1 MDLSTAQTCGYGL
14 NDITLGRTLTLV
26 NRYEILLSD
35 RYSLLRAEVGH
46 ETRQVFHM
54 DRRQEVIAVVDNR
67 ERGQVWVEGE
77 PRPPEELIEDVVS
90 FTMAVGQATAH
101 DMYTEILVEFCGG
114 DGQVLDMLH
123 HLESWEGHSLLEI
136 FISEVA
142 LAFRELCVRPGE
154 DR

>member
-1 MDLSTAQTCGYGL
+1 MSTAQTRGYGL
-14 NDITLGRTLTLV
+14 NDFTLCRTLTLV
-26 NRYEILLSD
+26 NRDEILLSD
-35 RYSLLRAEVGH
+35 RYSLLGAEVGH
-46 ETRQVFHM
+46 ETRQVLHM
-54 DRRQEVIAVVDNR
+54 DRRQEVIAVVNNG

-77 PRPPEELIEDVVS
+77 PRPPEEFVEDVVG
-90 FTMAVGQATAH
+90 FTMAEGQTTAH
-101 DMYTEILVEFCGG
+101 DMHTEVLVELCGG

-123 HLESWEGHSLLEI
+123 HLEPREGHTPLEI